1 MSKRHALLTVLLLP
15 LLAPLG
21 CSHESEQQR
30 SRREQSLCPEARSL
44 HCMAGKQCSYDR
56 ERKCEVCQ
64 CEQALGMPPQPP
76 TSPSSGP
83 PLNPR

>member
-1 MSKRHALLTVLLLP
+1 MARRSLALLAALLCF
-15 LLAPLG
+15 APG
-21 CSHESEQQR
+21 CGHESPQR
-30 SRREQSLCPEARSL
+30 KAQREAGLCPEARSL
-44 HCMAGKQCSYDR
+44 RCIAGKRCTYDR

-64 CEQALGMPPQPP
+64 CEQMLGTPPEPP